1 MAYLRFSN
9 DCDVYLYAST
19 HHKTKKEGFSLHT
32 SIEAGDI
39 DEWIEGQTFSESIN
53 KVIARLKELENKSVK
68 FDRNIYE
75 SILDGMERK

>member
-53 KVIARLKELENKSVK
+53 KVIARLKELENEGVK

-75 SILDGMERK
+75 SILNGMERK

>member
-19 HHKTKKEGFSLHT
+19 HHKTKNKGFALYT

-39 DEWIEGQTFSESIN
+39 NEWIEGRTFSESID
-53 KVIARLKELENKSVK
+53 KVIARLKELENEGVK
-68 FDRNIYE
+68 FDKNIYE
-75 SILDGMERK
+75 SILNGMESK